1 MNPKYILASAIVALG
16 TSLTGAAFA
25 GANDYAFEAVKAD
38 VKKGDNATVA
48 VRLIHKPTG
57 KPVADAV
64 VVSTRIDMAPDGMP
78 TMAAPL
84 TPLPGTEPGVYSFKT
99 ELAMEG
105 RWLFSIAAKV
115 QGEPETVTGK
125 ITFKAGQ

>member
-1 MNPKYILASAIVALG
+1 MNPKYILAGAIVALG
-16 TSLTGAAFA
+16 MSFTGVAFA
-25 GANDYAFEAVKAD
+25 GANDYAFEAVKTEI
-38 VKKGDNATVA
+38 KKGDNVA

-57 KPVADAV
+57 KPVANAV
-64 VVSTRIDMAPDGMP
+64 IVATRIDMAPDGMP

-125 ITFKAGQ
+125 ITFKATK